1 MKKLLA
7 TFALSA
13 IGSMSAFAG
22 EWSGVI
28 TDSKCK
34 HTDATEAHIAC
45 AQKCVKG
52 GSDAVFITADN
63 KVLKIDATSM
73 ATVTPH
79 IGHKVTVTG
88 KVDGDTIKIDTV
100 KMNM

>member
-7 TFALSA
+7 TSALMA
-13 IGSMSAFAG
+13 IGSLSAFAG

-34 HTDATEAHIAC
+34 HTDGTEAHIAC

-52 GSDAVFITADN
+52 GSDAVFITSDN
-63 KVLKIDATSM
+63 KVLKIDSSSM
-73 ATVTPH
+73 DAVTPH

-88 KVDGDTIKIDTV
+88 KVTGDTIKIDSV
-100 KMNM
+100 KM